1 MATPYKKTTPKPPP
15 ESTLVLSPR
24 SDKRT
29 FDMRPKPSDNPQWRR
44 ENPQERP
51 SAHIDR
57 EPLKPLDPDPG
68 E

>member
-1 MATPYKKTTPKPPP
+1 MATPYKKSVPKPPA

-29 FDMRPKPSDNPQWRR
+29 FDMRPKPGNDRR
-44 ENPQERP
+44 HEDPRYRP
-51 SAHIDR
+51 SAHID
-57 EPLKPLDPDPG
+57 PVNPGLDPDPG